1 VVRVRFDDMFATVLA
16 MPTPGPAQY
25 RAKWLQLTDL
35 LGQRGDRAAPQ
46 IAASALRSLAQIKPH
61 VDPAIRAQAAR
72 AVGPRVRFA
81 PLVAFYAHDDAP
93 VAREMLIHAQLADAD
108 WISLL
113 PGLSPL
119 SRSFLRRRTD
129 LSPEIVQALNQFGT
143 TDFALPPAESAAPYA
158 AEKTRNSADQISELV
173 QRIENFRAA
182 REAQK
187 PPAQPIIDAQIP
199 PLLLAQFGFETGPD
213 GLIRSVHGVRRG
225 TIIGLSIA
233 EAAYGDEPGTDAYSA
248 GAFRQRSEIVNA
260 RLRLDGDDSIKGEW
274 RYSAVPKFDAE
285 SGQFQ
290 GYSGRARRPQIG
302 ESAQLLNAGAE
313 QPAAQSSD
321 NLRQILHE
329 LKTPLNAI
337 AGFAQIIE
345 GQYFGPVS
353 NRYRAMASNI
363 RDDADHLQSLFD
375 DLDAMVRKGE
385 STSSQDS
392 ADARAMLLNISQ
404 SLHAL
409 TDARQVD
416 LVIGMGDAA
425 IPVAVSQRT
434 MFRLYMR
441 LIAGLIDAAD
451 SGEVLRANL
460 AVGSAL
466 PSRAEFSI
474 SLPMRLQGL
483 SRAILMD
490 PGQSDTPD
498 QQDTPRLAL
507 GFSLRLIDALA
518 SEKGGELSFAP
529 ERLLLALPLADA
541 LAEISEVQR

>member
-1 VVRVRFDDMFATVLA
+1 MFATVLA

>member
-16 MPTPGPAQY
+16 MPTPGSVQY

-35 LGQRGDRAAPQ
+35 LGQRGDRAAPKV
-46 IAASALRSLAQIKPH
+46 AAAALRNLAQIKPH

-81 PLVAFYAHDDAP
+81 PLVAFYAHDNAS
-93 VAREMLIHAQLADAD
+93 VAREMLMLAQLDDVD
-108 WISLL
+108 WINLL

-119 SRSFLRRRTD
+119 SRSFIRRRQD
-129 LSPEIVQALNQFGT
+129 LSPAVVQALSQFGS
-143 TDFALPPAESAAPYA
+143 TDFALPSADPIQEAEQQKNPNA
-158 AEKTRNSADQISELV
+158 ADQISELV
-173 QRIENFRAA
+173 QRIESFRAA

-187 PPAQPIIDAQIP
+187 PAPQPLADAQIT
-199 PLLLAQFGFETGPD
+199 PLLLSQFGFETGPD

-260 RLRLDGDDSIKGEW
+260 RLRLDGDDTIKGEW
-274 RYSAVPKFDAE
+274 RYSAVPRFDAE

-302 ESAQLLNAGAE
+302 ESAQLLNA
-313 QPAAQSSD
+313 AADKPQAASTDS
-321 NLRQILHE
+321 LRQILHE

-345 GQYFGPVS
+345 GQFFGPVS

-375 DLDAMVRKGE
+375 DLDTLVRKGE
-385 STSSQDS
+385 GVSSDDST
-392 ADARAMLLNISQ
+392 DARAMLLHISQ
-404 SLHAL
+404 SLQSL
-409 TDARQVD
+409 TDTRRVD
-416 LVIGMGDAA
+416 LIIGMGEAA
-425 IPVAVSQRT
+425 IPVAISQRT
-434 MFRLYMR
+434 AFRLYMR
-441 LIAGLIDAAD
+441 LIAGLIDAAE

-460 AVGSAL
+460 AIGSAL

-483 SRAILMD
+483 SRDALMD
-490 PGQSDTPD
+490 PDHRDAPD

-518 SEKGGELSFAP
+518 AEKGGELYFAP
-529 ERLLLALPLADA
+529 ERLLLALPLAQT